1 MPETVLLKLGGSVL
15 TSKGRD
21 GEIREDALSRI
32 SREIGGRKDLSLL
45 IIHGAGSCGHPEA
58 RAYGL
63 SAGLSPGNR
72 AGVWAT
78 HRAVS
83 RLNSNLVESLRREGC
98 EAVGIHP
105 LHAAYAE
112 EGRLIAME
120 TRQIREMIDR
130 AMVPV
135 LHGDV
140 VMDGVRGVSI
150 VSGDQLVVF
159 LARALGIRQIGLA
172 TDVPGVLD
180 GDRVIAEITPG
191 SAGRFTIGAS
201 RHTDV
206 TGGMEGK
213 VRELFGLARDGTS
226 SAIFHADRIGDFLDG
241 RPHGGTVV
249 RGG

>member
-1 MPETVLLKLGGSVL
+1 MPETVLLKLGGAVL
-15 TSKGRD
+15 TRKDQEGMMREAVID
-21 GEIREDALSRI
+21 GI
-32 SREIGGRKDLSLL
+32 SREIADHGPLPLL
-45 IIHGAGSCGHPEA
+45 IVHGAGSCGHPEA
-58 RAYGL
+58 RKFGL
-63 SAGLSPGNR
+63 STGLSPGNL
-72 AGVWAT
+72 AGVEIT

-83 RLNSNLVESLRREGC
+83 RLNARLVASLRSEGC

-105 LHAAYAE
+105 FHAAYAE
-112 EGRLIAME
+112 NGRLVAME
-120 TRQIREMIDR
+120 TRHIRQMVDR
-130 AMVPV
+130 AIVPV

-159 LARALGIRQIGLA
+159 LARALGIRRIGLA
-172 TDVPGVLD
+172 TDVDGVFD
-180 GDRVIAEITPG
+180 GERVIPEITPG
-191 SAGRFTIGAS
+191 LIGTIAIGAS

-213 VRELFGLARDGTS
+213 VQELLGLAQGGTS

>member
-1 MPETVLLKLGGSVL
+1 MPEPVLLKLGGSIL
-15 TSKGRD
+15 TRKESE
-21 GEIREDALSRI
+21 GEIREEILDRI
-32 SREIGGRKDLSLL
+32 GKEIAARKNLPLL

-58 RAYGL
+58 RKYGL
-63 SAGLSPGNR
+63 SAGLAPGNL
-72 AGVWAT
+72 AGVGTT

-83 RLNSNLVESLRREGC
+83 RLNDALVAALRREGC

-105 LHAAYAE
+105 FHAAYAE
-112 EGRLIAME
+112 NGRLIAME
-120 TRQIREMIDR
+120 TRQIREMINR
-130 AMVPV
+130 TMVPV

-159 LARALGIRQIGLA
+159 LARALGIRKIGLA
-172 TDVPGVLD
+172 TDVPGVLA
-180 GDRVIAEITPG
+180 GDRVIPEITPG
-191 SAGRFTIGAS
+191 SANGLSIGTS

-213 VRELFGLARDGTS
+213 VGELLVLARDGTS

>member
-15 TSKGRD
+15 TRKERE
-21 GEIREDALSRI
+21 GEIREEILDQI
-32 SREIGGRKDLSLL
+32 GREIAVRKNLALL

-58 RAYGL
+58 RKYGL
-63 SAGLSPGNR
+63 ADGLSPGNLE
-72 AGVWAT
+72 GVQVT

-83 RLNSNLVESLRREGC
+83 RLNAGLVASLRRQGC

-105 LHAAYAE
+105 FQAAYAE
-112 EGRLIAME
+112 NGRLVSME
-120 TRQIREMIDR
+120 TRQIREMIVR
-130 AMVPV
+130 TMVPV

-150 VSGDQLVVF
+150 VSGDQLVVY
-159 LARALGIRQIGLA
+159 LARALGIRRIGLA

-180 GDRVIAEITPG
+180 GDRVIPEITPG
-191 SAGRFTIGAS
+191 SAGSLSIGPS
-201 RHTDV
+201 QHTDV

-213 VRELFGLARDGTS
+213 VRELLDLARYGTS